1 MALTTADESRLD
13 NYRFIDLFNDKK
25 KKKIWTT
32 MAKEAYKY
40 TQGTQSDK
48 PAGPAGAKMPPKRD
62 DVAPHLALALEVSQ
76 DFNNSGKPVSDG
88 IPVGIAA
95 VKFQSV
101 LERLVRQRTQ
111 QLRQQGVRLVD

>member
-76 DFNNSGKPVSDG
+76 DFNNSEPRKS
-88 IPVGIAA
+88 AKA
-95 VKFQSV
+95 RYWF
-101 LERLVRQRTQ
+101 RLFADLIIDRTWNELGQ
-111 QLRQQGVRLVD
+111 P